1 MFKRWCQENKLN
13 NASNLS
19 HVLMNGGK
27 LSIPDDRLKEFYQ
40 TYCDAVT
47 SGEKLYV
54 VEQKS
59 DLYNFFVD
67 LDYKSTECLD
77 LPEVESIVKVICN
90 KVKAHGGKDALV
102 SLAPPKQLAGG
113 KIKTGIHINFHE
125 FVVDQRSA
133 IALRQHILVALYTA
147 KPSMEWSDVV
157 DSSVYGDISRGSKGS
172 GFRMPWSLKRA
183 RCENCGG
190 KGCATCSNE
199 GRVDQVAY
207 LPVYIYRHGPV
218 LSMLQRIEQ
227 TPDPTILAMS
237 AVRSSATTHAKV
249 QPPNTAFREGS
260 FTKQE
265 TKDEFT
271 DDVAIAELEGFVQKY
286 MEGQVSAR
294 LTKAYKQTN
303 GNLIVATTSR
313 YCENTGRDHG
323 GNHVWFLVTG
333 EHVMQ
338 KCFCRCETLVG
349 RQFGFCKDFTGKE
362 YKLTSEVK
370 KALFS
375 SGQEQSTKK
384 PQKKKPPPPPPP
396 NFSDVKPELET
407 FIRKYFSGH
416 EDTKIVEVCKKAG
429 RVLIATNSKFCA
441 KKAQDHD
448 KFVSFTVDKSGM
460 IQQMCGCKNMQK
472 MKLFASTVGK
482 LKKK

>member
-1 MFKRWCQENKLN
+1 MFKRWCQENRLN

-27 LSIPDDRLKEFYQ
+27 LSIPDDRLKEFYAV
-40 TYCDAVT
+40 YCDAVT

-59 DLYNFFVD
+59 ELYHFFVD
-67 LDYKSTECLD
+67 MDYKSKEALD
-77 LPEVESIVKVICN
+77 LPEVESIVKVVCN

-102 SLAPPKQLAGG
+102 SLAPPKDVGG
-113 KIKTGIHINFHE
+113 DKIKTGIHINFHG

-147 KPSMEWSDVV
+147 KPSVEWSDVV
-157 DSSVYGDISRGSKGS
+157 DASVYGDASRGSKGS

-183 RCENCGG
+183 RCDECGG
-190 KGCATCSNE
+190 KGCVSCE
-199 GRVDQVAY
+199 HQGRIDQVAY
-207 LPVYIYRHGPV
+207 LPVYIYRHGP
-218 LSMLQRIEQ
+218 LSMLERIDQ
-227 TPDPTILAMS
+227 TPDPRILEMS
-237 AVRSSATTHAKV
+237 AVRSSSTTHANV
-249 QPPNTAFREGS
+249 QPPNTAFKEGS

-271 DDVAIAELEGFVQKY
+271 DDAALAELETFVQRY
-286 MEGQVSAR
+286 AEGQANAR
-294 LTKAYKQTN
+294 LTKAYKQKN

-313 YCENTGRDHG
+313 YCENIGRDHG

-333 EHVMQ
+333 EHVVQ
-338 KCFCRCETLVG
+338 KCFCRCETLGG
-349 RQFGFCKDFTGKE
+349 RQFGFCKDFAGKE
-362 YKLTSEVK
+362 YKLTSELK
-370 KALFS
+370 KTLLLGGGDERHRAP
-375 SGQEQSTKK
+375 TKK
-384 PQKKKPPPPPPP
+384 KVRPPSS
-396 NFSDVKPELET
+396 FGDVKPELES

-416 EDTKIVEVCKKAG
+416 EHTKVIEVIEKSG
-429 RVLIATNSKFCA
+429 RVLIATNSKFCPN
-441 KKAQDHD
+441 KATDHD

-460 IQQMCGCKNMQK
+460 IQQMCGCRNMQR
-472 MKLFASTVGK
+472 MRLFPSTANK

>member
-1 MFKRWCQENKLN
+1 MFKRWCQENRLN
-13 NASNLS
+13 NASSLS

-40 TYCDAVT
+40 VYCDAVT

-59 DLYNFFVD
+59 ELYNFFVD
-67 LDYKSTECLD
+67 LDYKSAESLD

-90 KVKAHGGKDALV
+90 KVKAHGGRDALV
-102 SLAPPKQLAGG
+102 SLAPPKKAGN
-113 KIKTGIHINFHE
+113 KIKTGIHINFHD

-147 KPSMEWSDVV
+147 KPSVEWSDVV
-157 DSSVYGDISRGSKGS
+157 DSSVYGDVSRGSKGS

-183 RCENCGG
+183 RCEACGG
-190 KGCATCSNE
+190 KGCEACSNE
-199 GRVDQVAY
+199 GRTDQVAY
-207 LPVYIYRHGPV
+207 LPVYIYRHGP
-218 LSMLQRIEQ
+218 LSMLQRIDQ
-227 TPDPTILAMS
+227 APDPKILEMS
-237 AVRSSATTHAKV
+237 AVRSSATTHANV
-249 QPPNTAFREGS
+249 QPPNTAFKEGA
-260 FTKQE
+260 FTRHE

-271 DDVAIAELEGFVQKY
+271 DDVAIAELEAFVQKY
-286 MEGQVSAR
+286 MEGQASAR
-294 LTKAYKQTN
+294 LTKAYKQSN
-303 GNLIVATTSR
+303 GNLIVATSSR

-323 GNHVWFLVTG
+323 GNHVWFLVTD

-375 SGQEQSTKK
+375 GVDEPRQQ
-384 PQKKKPPPPPPP
+384 QRKKKRPPPPRS

-416 EDTKIVEVCKKAG
+416 ENTKIVEVCKKAG
-429 RVLIATNSKFCA
+429 RVLLATNSKFCA
-441 KKAQDHD
+441 NKAQDHD

-460 IQQMCGCKNMQK
+460 IQQMCGCRNMQK
-472 MKLFASTVGK
+472 MKLFASTVDK

>member
-40 TYCDAVT
+40 VYCDAVT

-147 KPSMEWSDVV
+147 KPSVEWSDVV

-227 TPDPTILAMS
+227 TPDPKILAMS

-271 DDVAIAELEGFVQKY
+271 DDVAIAELEAFVRKY
-286 MEGQVSAR
+286 VEGQVSTR

-313 YCENTGRDHG
+313 YCENVGRDHG
-323 GNHVWFLVTG
+323 SNHVWFLVTG

-384 PQKKKPPPPPPP
+384 PPKKKPPPPS

>member
-1 MFKRWCQENKLN
+1 MFKQWCQENRLN

-27 LSIPDDRLKEFYQ
+27 LSIPEDRLKEFYKV
-40 TYCDAVT
+40 YCDAVK

-59 DLYNFFVD
+59 ELYNFFVD
-67 LDYKSTECLD
+67 LDYKSKESLD

-102 SLAPPKQLAGG
+102 CLAPPKKAG
-113 KIKTGIHINFHE
+113 KDMVKTGIHINFHG
-125 FVVDQRSA
+125 FVVDQRAA
-133 IALRQHILVALYTA
+133 IALRQHILIALYTA
-147 KPSMEWSDVV
+147 KPSVEWSDVV
-157 DSSVYGDISRGSKGS
+157 DASVYGDASRGSRGS

-183 RCENCGG
+183 RCEDCGG
-190 KGCATCSNE
+190 KGCSVCENH

-207 LPVYIYRHGPV
+207 LPVYMYRHGPL
-218 LSMLQRIEQ
+218 LSMLQRIDQ
-227 TPDPTILAMS
+227 TPDPTTLEMS
-237 AVRSSATTHAKV
+237 SVRSSATTHANV
-249 QPPNTAFREGS
+249 HPTNTAFKEGS
-260 FTKQE
+260 FTKHE
-265 TKDEFT
+265 TNDEFA
-271 DDVAIAELEGFVQKY
+271 DEDAIADLEAFVQKY
-286 MEGQVSAR
+286 MEGQASSR
-294 LTKAYKQTN
+294 LTKAYRQKN

-323 GNHVWFLVTG
+323 GNHVWFLVNDAC
-333 EHVMQ
+333 VMQ

-362 YKLTSEVK
+362 YKLTSDVK

-375 SGQEQSTKK
+375 GDETTTTT
-384 PQKKKPPPPPPP
+384 KKKPSPPKS

-416 EDTKIVEVCKKAG
+416 EDTKIVEVCKKGG
-429 RVLIATNSKFCA
+429 RVLIATNSESCA
-441 KKAQDHD
+441 CE
-448 KFVSFTVDKSGM
+448 KFVSFAVDKSGM
-460 IQQMCGCKNMQK
+460 IQRVCGCKERKQMR
-472 MKLFASTVGK
+472 LFASTVDK

>member
-1 MFKRWCQENKLN
+1 MFKRWCHENKLN

-40 TYCDAVT
+40 VYCDAVT

-59 DLYNFFVD
+59 SLYNFFVD
-67 LDYKSTECLD
+67 LDYKSKESLD

-102 SLAPPKQLAGG
+102 SLAPPKELAGG
-113 KIKTGIHINFHE
+113 RIKTGIHINFDQ

-133 IALRQHILVALYTA
+133 IALRQHILIALFTA
-147 KPSMEWSDVV
+147 KPSVDWSEVV
-157 DSSVYGDISRGSKGS
+157 DSSVYGDISRGSRGS

-183 RCENCGG
+183 RCENCEGR
-190 KGCATCSNE
+190 GCATCSND

-207 LPVYIYRHGPV
+207 LPVYKYRHGPV
-218 LSMLQRIEQ
+218 LSMLERIEQ

-237 AVRSSATTHAKV
+237 AVRSSSTTHV
-249 QPPNTAFREGS
+249 RVEPPSGAFKEGA

-265 TKDEFT
+265 TRDEFT
-271 DDVAIAELEGFVQKY
+271 DDVAVAQLEAFVQKY
-286 MEGQVSAR
+286 MEGQGNAR
-294 LTKAYKQTN
+294 LTKAYKQNN
-303 GNLIVATTSR
+303 GNLIVSTTSR
-313 YCENTGRDHG
+313 YCENTKRDHG
-323 GNHVWFLVTG
+323 GNHVWFLVTN
-333 EHVMQ
+333 EQVMQ

-349 RQFGFCKDFTGKE
+349 RHMGFCKDFTGKE

-375 SGQEQSTKK
+375 EQSAPLKRK
-384 PQKKKPPPPPPP
+384 RPAAPPPRS
-396 NFSDVKPELET
+396 NFSDVKSELET
-407 FIRKYFSGH
+407 FIQKYFSGH
-416 EDTKIVEVCKKAG
+416 DSTKIVEVSKKAG
-429 RVLIATNSKFCA
+429 RVLITTNSKFCA

-448 KFVSFTVDKSGM
+448 KFVSFTIDKSGM
-460 IQQMCGCKNMQK
+460 IQQTCGCPNMQK
-472 MKLFASTVGK
+472 FKLFASTVDK

>member
-1 MFKRWCQENKLN
+1 MFKRWCQENRLN

-40 TYCDAVT
+40 VYCDAVS

-59 DLYNFFVD
+59 ELYNFFVD
-67 LDYKSTECLD
+67 LDYKSEESLD
-77 LPEVESIVKVICN
+77 LDEVESIVKVICN
-90 KVKAHGGKDALV
+90 KAKAHGGMDALV
-102 SLAPPKQLAGG
+102 SLAPPKKVGN
-113 KIKTGIHINFHE
+113 KIKTGIHINFHG

-133 IALRQHILVALYTA
+133 VALRQHILVALYTA
-147 KPSMEWSDVV
+147 KPSVEWSDVV
-157 DSSVYGDISRGSKGS
+157 DSSVYGDVSRGSKGS

-183 RCENCGG
+183 RCDECGG
-190 KGCATCSNE
+190 KGCSTCANE

-207 LPVYIYRHGPV
+207 LPVYIYRHGP

-227 TPDPTILAMS
+227 TPDPKILEMS
-237 AVRSSATTHAKV
+237 AVRSSATTHANV

-271 DDVAIAELEGFVQKY
+271 DDRAIADLEAFVQKY
-286 MEGQVSAR
+286 MEGQSNAR
-294 LTKAYKQTN
+294 LTKAYKQKN

-333 EHVMQ
+333 ETVMQ

-362 YKLTSEVK
+362 YRLTSEVK
-370 KALFS
+370 SVLFS
-375 SGQEQSTKK
+375 DAPTTTKK
-384 PQKKKPPPPPPP
+384 STAKRPSPAS
-396 NFSDVKPELET
+396 NFSDVKSDLES

-416 EDTKIVEVCKKAG
+416 EHTKIVEVCKKLG

-441 KKAQDHD
+441 NKVIEHD

-460 IQQMCGCKNMQK
+460 IQQMCGCRNMPK
-472 MKLFASTVGK
+472 MKLFASTVEK

>member
-384 PQKKKPPPPPPP
+384 PQKKKPPPPPP

>member
-1 MFKRWCQENKLN
+1 
-13 NASNLS
+13 
-19 HVLMNGGK
+19 MNGGK

-40 TYCDAVT
+40 VYCDAVS

-59 DLYNFFVD
+59 KVYNFFVD
-67 LDYKSTECLD
+67 LDYKAKECLD

-102 SLAPPKQLAGG
+102 SLAPPKEVGD

-147 KPSMEWSDVV
+147 KPNVEWSEVV
-157 DSSVYGDISRGSKGS
+157 DSSVYGDVARGSKGS

-183 RCENCGG
+183 RCEECGG
-190 KGCATCSNE
+190 KGCSTCSHE

-227 TPDPTILAMS
+227 TPDPVILEMS
-237 AVRSSATTHAKV
+237 AVRSIATEHANV
-249 QPPNTAFREGS
+249 QPPNTVFKEGS
-260 FTKQE
+260 FTKDE
-265 TKDEFT
+265 TKNEFV
-271 DDVAIAELEGFVQKY
+271 DDVAIAQLEEFIQKY
-286 MEGQVSAR
+286 MEGQASAR
-294 LTKAYKQTN
+294 LTKVYKQPN
-303 GNLIVATTSR
+303 GHLIVATTSR
-313 YCENTGRDHG
+313 YCENTSRDHG
-323 GNHVWFLVTG
+323 GNHVWFLVTD

-362 YKLTSEVK
+362 YKLTSDVK
-370 KALFS
+370 KALFTDKDS
-375 SGQEQSTKK
+375 VSKRKRRPVAPRS
-384 PQKKKPPPPPPP
+384 
-396 NFSDVKPELET
+396 NFSDIKGELET
-407 FIRKYFSGH
+407 FVQRYFSGH
-416 EDTKIVEVCKKAG
+416 EDTKVIEVCKKNG

-441 KKAQDHD
+441 NIAGDHD
-448 KFVSFTVDKSGM
+448 NVVGFVVDKSGI
-460 IQQMCGCKNMQK
+460 IQQTCGCKNVQK
-472 MKLFASTVGK
+472 MRLFASTVDK

>member
-1 MFKRWCQENKLN
+1 MFKQWCQENRLN

-27 LSIPDDRLKEFYQ
+27 LSIPEDRLKEFYKV
-40 TYCDAVT
+40 YCDAVK

-59 DLYNFFVD
+59 ELYNFFVD
-67 LDYKSTECLD
+67 LDYKSKESLD

-102 SLAPPKQLAGG
+102 CLAPPKKAG
-113 KIKTGIHINFHE
+113 KDMVKTGIHINFHG
-125 FVVDQRSA
+125 FVVDQRAA
-133 IALRQHILVALYTA
+133 IALRQHILIALYTA
-147 KPSMEWSDVV
+147 KPSVEWSDVV
-157 DSSVYGDISRGSKGS
+157 DASVYGDASRGSRGS

-183 RCENCGG
+183 RCEDCGG
-190 KGCATCSNE
+190 KGCSVCENH

-207 LPVYIYRHGPV
+207 LPVYMYRHGPL
-218 LSMLQRIEQ
+218 LSMLQRIDQ
-227 TPDPTILAMS
+227 TPDPTTLEMS
-237 AVRSSATTHAKV
+237 SVRSSATTHANV
-249 QPPNTAFREGS
+249 HPPNTAFKEGS
-260 FTKQE
+260 FTKHE
-265 TKDEFT
+265 TNDEFA
-271 DDVAIAELEGFVQKY
+271 DEDAIADLEAFVRKY
-286 MEGQVSAR
+286 MEGQASSR
-294 LTKAYKQTN
+294 LTKAYKQKN

-333 EHVMQ
+333 DAVMQ

-362 YKLTSEVK
+362 YKLTSDVK
-370 KALFS
+370 KSLFS
-375 SGQEQSTKK
+375 STDDAPTKK
-384 PQKKKPPPPPPP
+384 SAPKKRPPAPS
-396 NFSDVKPELET
+396 NFSDVKSEMET

-416 EDTKIVEVCKKAG
+416 EDTKVVEVCKKGG

-441 KKAQDHD
+441 NKATDHD

-460 IQQMCGCKNMQK
+460 IQQLCGCRNMQK
-472 MKLFASTVGK
+472 MKLFASTVDK